1 MSGIMRIG
9 HVDINVL
16 DIEESRNY
24 YENVIGMEVTREDAD
39 GTLYLKCW
47 DEWDKYCLIMRPSDE
62 ATYNKVAYKVEK
74 DSDIEI
80 LQARIEAQGVET
92 EILEAGSVPECGRIL
107 KFNSPSGHEF
117 NLYAEKT
124 FVGKVVGHTNPA
136 PWPINGKGIKAHW
149 LDHILLMV
157 DSPER
162 LMKATTFFE
171 EVFDFK
177 LAEQVCV
184 GPEGSLQAATW
195 LSAGNTPH
203 DLAFVAGP
211 ETGMHHFAFFLDGWN
226 DILRAA
232 DVMAMNNVKLDIT
245 PQRHGITRGETIYF
259 FDPSGHRLETFA
271 GLGYAV
277 CKDMPT
283 VTWTED
289 ELWRGIF
296 YHTGQENG
304 AFTTAYTL
312 SAYI

>member
-1 MSGIMRIG
+1 MSGVMRIG
-9 HVDINVL
+9 HVDLNVL
-16 DIEESRNY
+16 DINVSRNY
-24 YENVIGMEVTREDAD
+24 YVNIMGMEVTREDSD

-47 DEWDKYCLIMRPSDE
+47 DEWDKYSLVLRPSDE
-62 ATYNKVAYKVEK
+62 ATFNNVAYKVQK
-74 DSDIEI
+74 DSDIDD
-80 LQARIEAQGVET
+80 LKAKIEAYGVST
-92 EILEAGSVPECGRIL
+92 EILPAGTVVECGRVL
-107 KFNSPSGHEF
+107 KFIAPSGHEF

-124 FVGKVVGHTNPA
+124 FVGKDVGCTNPR
-136 PWPINGKGIKAHW
+136 PWPFEGKGIKAHW
-149 LDHILLMV
+149 IDHALLMCKG
-157 DSPER
+157 PEKV
-162 LMKATTFFE
+162 MEGTKFFQ
-171 EVFDFK
+171 EVLEFS

-184 GPEGSLQAATW
+184 GPNGSLQAATW
-195 LSAGNTPH
+195 LSRTSTPH
-203 DLAFVAGP
+203 DLAFVAGH

-232 DVMAMNNVKLDIT
+232 DVMAMHNVKIDVT

-271 GLGYAV
+271 GLGYLMQP
-277 CKDMPT
+277 DMPT

-312 SAYI
+312 CAYK

>member
-1 MSGIMRIG
+1 MSGIMRLG

-16 DIEESRNY
+16 DINESRDY
-24 YENVIGMEVTREDAD
+24 YENIMGMEITREDAD

-47 DEWDKYCLIMRPSDE
+47 DEWDKYSLVMRPSEE
-62 ATYNKVAYKVEK
+62 ATYNNVAYKVEK
-74 DSDIEI
+74 DSDIDD
-80 LQARIEAQGVET
+80 LQAKIEAYGIST
-92 EILEAGSVPECGRIL
+92 EILPAGTIAECGRVL
-107 KFNSPSGHEF
+107 KFTSPSQHEF

-124 FVGKVVGHTNPA
+124 FIGKTVGHTNPA
-136 PWPINGKGIKAHW
+136 PWPIDGKGIKAHW
-149 LDHILLMV
+149 IDHILLMTAG
-157 DSPER
+157 PES
-162 LMKATTFFE
+162 LMETTKFFE
-171 EVFDFK
+171 EVFDMK

-184 GPEGSLQAATW
+184 GPEGSVQAATW

-203 DLAFVAGP
+203 DIAFVAGP
-211 ETGMHHFAFFLDGWN
+211 EVGMHHFAFFLDGWN

-232 DVMAMNNVKLDIT
+232 DVMGMHNVKLDVT

-296 YHTGQENG
+296 YHSGQENG

-312 SAYI
+312 SAYK

>member
-1 MSGIMRIG
+1 MTEIMRIG
-9 HVDINVL
+9 HVDLNVL
-16 DIEESRNY
+16 DINESKKY
-24 YENVIGMEVTREDAD
+24 YVEIMGMEVTREDSD

-47 DEWDKYCLIMRPSDE
+47 DEWDKYSLILRPSDE
-62 ATYNKVAYKVEK
+62 ATYNKVGYKVEK
-74 DSDIEI
+74 DSDLDAIKVRVEDYGIEAEI
-80 LQARIEAQGVET
+80 LPS
-92 EILEAGSVPECGRIL
+92 GSVAECGRVL
-107 KFNSPSGHEF
+107 KFFTPSGHEF

-124 FVGKVVGHTNPA
+124 FVGKKVGHTNPV
-136 PWPINGKGIKAHW
+136 PWPLKENGIKAHW
-149 LDHILLMV
+149 IDHILLMCEG
-157 DSPER
+157 PEKV
-162 LMKATTFFE
+162 MESTKFME
-171 EVFDFK
+171 EVFNLK

-232 DVMAMNNVKLDIT
+232 DIMAMYNVKLDIT

-271 GLGYAV
+271 GLGYMV
-277 CKDMPT
+277 CPDMPT

-312 SAYI
+312 SAYK